1 MIKKIFYKFAEINKT
16 KSKKYVL
23 SQFPY
28 PSGDLHL
35 GHARVYYIGDSIA
48 TYYKMQG
55 NEVIYPIGW
64 DSFGLPA
71 ENAAILHHK
80 NPK

>member
-1 MIKKIFYKFAEINKT
+1 MLKKIFSSFSQIKNIKT
-16 KSKKYVL
+16 KKYVL

-48 TYYKMQG
+48 TYYRMQ
-55 NEVIYPIGW
+55 NYDVIYPIGW

-71 ENAAILHHK
+71 
-80 NPK
+80 

>member
-1 MIKKIFYKFAEINKT
+1 MSILLIKNLLSKFSNLSKT
-16 KSKKYVL
+16 SNKKYVL

-48 TYYKMQG
+48 TYYRMQG
-55 NEVIYPIGW
+55 
-64 DSFGLPA
+64 
-71 ENAAILHHK
+71 H
-80 NPK
+80 